1 MSLQPAAA
9 PVEHSR
15 FWRHPA
21 APGCEFFAASFTH
34 HAFARHAHDE
44 CLVGVVESGVESF
57 NCRGS
62 HWLATRDHLLTTN
75 PGDIHDGSAGAPGG
89 YRYRVLYLDPPLL
102 EEVLRDAAGRPGSD
116 RTAMPFYRQPV
127 TPDPQLAEA
136 LRRVLPAFDGDHA
149 APGTTLGRQTALLG
163 VLAAVFG
170 RHAGVVTDAPAPD
183 APRQVRRAME
193 FMAANLEADL
203 SLEDVAAVAGLS
215 RFQLVRAFRRATGC
229 TPHAY
234 LMERR
239 LAAAKARLRAGEPP
253 AQVAAAV
260 GLYDQPHFTRRF
272 KRLYGITPG
281 AYQAGVRSGRG

>member
-1 MSLQPAAA
+1 MNRPSAALSA
-9 PVEHSR
+9 EHSR

-21 APGCEFFAASFTH
+21 APGCEFFAASFTR

-44 CLVGVVESGVESF
+44 CLVGVVEAGVESF
-57 NCRGS
+57 TCRGTR
-62 HWLATRDHLLTTN
+62 WLATPDDLLTVN
-75 PGDIHDGSAGAPGG
+75 PGDIHDGTAGTPEG
-89 YRYRVLYLDPPLL
+89 YRYRVLYLDPSVL
-102 EEVLRDAAGRPGSD
+102 EEVLRDAAGRPHSD
-116 RTAMPFYRQPV
+116 RAAVPFYRQSLAH
-127 TPDPQLAEA
+127 DPQLAEA
-136 LRRVLPAFDGDHA
+136 LRRVLPAFDAA
-149 APGTTLGRQTALLG
+149 APPAGTTLGRQTALLG

-170 RHAGVVTDAPAPD
+170 RHAGVTTEAPAPD
-183 APRQVRRAME
+183 APRQVRRAMD

-253 AQVAAAV
+253 AEVAAAV

-272 KRLYGITPG
+272 KQLYGITPG
-281 AYQAGVRSGRG
+281 AYQAGVCSGRG